1 MAEKKERVRTDL
13 IPNTTLAMYDESKV
27 ESVTIGVT
35 IPLGQPYS
43 NIKMSVTAKDPQ
55 NCRLALIDIL
65 MNEIPARGQ
74 IDREYINSYVRNVL
88 VKEVL

>member
-1 MAEKKERVRTDL
+1 
-13 IPNTTLAMYDESKV
+13 
-27 ESVTIGVT
+27 
-35 IPLGQPYS
+35 
-43 NIKMSVTAKDPQ
+43 MSVTAKDPQ

-74 IDREYINSYVRNVL
+74 VDREYINSYVRNVL